1 MNNLWF
7 WAFNPECKNY
17 GFISWGLEV
26 FSTSEIDLNLYFK
39 RFKDLSIIIRVP
51 INAIMIQVLLSP
63 LEHLRSRTS
72 RTIIAM
78 PDHPSTIQKYFW
90 QKKFSKS
97 ENLKIFEDFETP
109 LRLFVSRNFLKRLS
123 IELKVNSFHSRSEVK
138 KISF

>member
-97 ENLKIFEDFETP
+97 ENLKIFWGFWDSFETF
-109 LRLFVSRNFLKRLS
+109 RLEKFLKTTFDWVKSKL
-123 IELKVNSFHSRSEVK
+123 VSFTFRS
-138 KISF
+138 

>member
-7 WAFNPECKNY
+7 WAFNPEGKNY

-51 INAIMIQVLLSP
+51 INAIMIQVLLSL

-97 ENLKIFEDFETP
+97 ENLKIFWGFWDFFETF
-109 LRLFVSRNFLKRLS
+109 RLENFLKMTFDWVKSTLG
-123 IELKVNSFHSRSEVK
+123 SFTFRS
-138 KISF
+138 

>member
-7 WAFNPECKNY
+7 WAFNPEGKNY

-51 INAIMIQVLLSP
+51 INAIMIQVLLSL

-97 ENLKIFEDFETP
+97 ENLKIFWGFWDFFETF
-109 LRLFVSRNFLKRLS
+109 RLAKFLKMTFDWIKSTLG
-123 IELKVNSFHSRSEVK
+123 SFTFRS
-138 KISF
+138 

>member
-97 ENLKIFEDFETP
+97 ENLKIFWGFWDFFETF
-109 LRLFVSRNFLKRLS
+109 RLEKFLKMTFDWIKSTLG
-123 IELKVNSFHSRSEVK
+123 SFTFRS
-138 KISF
+138 

>member
-51 INAIMIQVLLSP
+51 INAIMIQVLLSL

-97 ENLKIFEDFETP
+97 ENLKIFWGFWDFFETF
-109 LRLFVSRNFLKRLS
+109 RLENFLKMTFDWVKSTLG
-123 IELKVNSFHSRSEVK
+123 SFTFRS
-138 KISF
+138 